1 MVTLDKIYIMINKI
15 NSTVEVIKSEMNHKP
30 DHSEVMRYTDKK
42 IKEHQSSCNF
52 FKNEP
57 SDTTKTNLKMA
68 GLIMA
73 GAGGSEALQRI
84 IQNFIN

>member
-1 MVTLDKIYIMINKI
+1 MINNI
-15 NSTVEVIKSEMNHKP
+15 NSTVEVIKNEMNHKP
-30 DHSEVMRYTDKK
+30 NDSEVMRYTDKK

-52 FKNEP
+52 FKNEN
-57 SDTTKTNLKMA
+57 SDTVKNNIKMA

-84 IQNFIN
+84 VQNFIN